1 MSSGRTHFWSDE
13 ETRFLLRQMQE
24 LNILRFMDGR
34 KSRNADLY
42 KKIAREMAEAGF
54 ARTPEQLKIKWKNL
68 RTAYI
73 TKNKNNRSGHDPAS
87 CPHFAILDDLL
98 GGRPLSQAGQNGVD
112 SGFPAANQAAATDM
126 GESTA
131 PTDMGES
138 TAETEMGGHVDTAE
152 RGEEAC
158 PVAGTSRCSSP
169 LQSNSELLEIS
180 AQRPRRRRQGSDVAL
195 LCDQMSETREFW
207 RERHRESDNRQRES
221 DDRQREIDE
230 RQRESDERQERMLA
244 SFIGEIRATNRLFG
258 AVLDSINRL
267 TPPAPTSHLPR
278 NSTPRPGYHLAFPR
292 PLSPVYHPQTPST
305 PSRPRSMTSDPEAY
319 PGYHRALPGPSSPA
333 YHPQT
338 PSTPSSPMTSD
349 PQQEAYPGYH
359 SALPGPSK
367 YRDL

>member
-1 MSSGRTHFWSDE
+1 
-13 ETRFLLRQMQE
+13 
-24 LNILRFMDGR
+24 
-34 KSRNADLY
+34 
-42 KKIAREMAEAGF
+42 MAEAGF

-73 TKNKNNRSGHDPAS
+73 SAKNKNNRSGHDPAS

-112 SGFPAANQAAATDM
+112 SGFPAANQEAATDM
-126 GESTA
+126 
-131 PTDMGES
+131 ES
-138 TAETEMGGHVDTAE
+138 TAETEMGGHVETAE

-158 PVAGTSRCSSP
+158 PVAGTSQCSSP

-195 LCDQMSETREFW
+195 LCDFW
-207 RERHRESDNRQRES
+207 RERHRERDEQQRERDEQQRERDEQQRES
-221 DDRQREIDE
+221 DDRQE
-230 RQRESDERQERMLA
+230 RTLA
-244 SFIGEIRATNRLFG
+244 CFLGEIRATNRLFG

-267 TPPAPTSHLPR
+267 TPPAPTSHPPR
-278 NSTPRPGYHLAFPR
+278 NSTPRPGYLAFPR

-305 PSRPRSMTSDPEAY
+305 PSRPRPMTSDPEAY

-333 YHPQT
+333 

-349 PQQEAYPGYH
+349 PEAYPGYH
-359 SALPGPSK
+359 RSLPGPSSPAPSTPSSPMTSDPEVYPGYHGALPGPSK